1 MFCTKCGAQIES
13 DAKFC
18 PVCGTATQGTPAP
31 QTVARPATVNA
42 GTIADKLRAFAA
54 KNQII
59 LLVALGCTFLSVL
72 MSFIRD
78 VDVSGF
84 GVTALLSAA
93 ISAVPAVAVLL
104 LYLECQKTGK
114 FDTLGFKIIKIYSWV
129 LIGLVA
135 FAGIVLIVG
144 SEIVTD
150 VVGKYGL
157 EKLMDE
163 AGAIFTVAIIIVVA
177 LVAGYQYVIIH
188 YCSKM
193 EKAIL
198 NNARPSIGSALTV
211 ILWIVGILN
220 AISIAN
226 GGNGV
231 VVISNIASAVGTLC
245 YALLCGKAT
254 KELAN

>member
-1 MFCTKCGAQIES
+1 M
-13 DAKFC
+13 
-18 PVCGTATQGTPAP
+18 
-31 QTVARPATVNA
+31 
-42 GTIADKLRAFAA
+42 
-54 KNQII
+54 
-59 LLVALGCTFLSVL
+59 
-72 MSFIRD
+72 
-78 VDVSGF
+78 
-84 GVTALLSAA
+84 
-93 ISAVPAVAVLL
+93 
-104 LYLECQKTGK
+104 ECQKTGK

-231 VVISNIASAVGTLC
+231 VVISNIASAVGTIC